1 MKTKSIIIPFC
12 FIAILLSLLCAC
24 SKTVESG
31 LIQNENNIA
40 TPGVVSVEDAIKNL
54 NAFLAETQMT
64 KTAGGE
70 ERVIT
75 SVEPHY
81 SSRSNSNSPDA
92 YLVNFD
98 GENGFA
104 ILGANSDVAPII
116 AVIEEGNT
124 DWESIMSADLGS
136 IKNKQQDGMN
146 SFEDTILTTG
156 IPPECLLKMC
166 VVGALYGVGEEEE
179 YESTKSYTINISP
192 LLGSNFDFGQNI
204 TYCHK
209 DNDTFVINGCA
220 STAISMIMAY
230 NNYPNLSVDFSA
242 LNYSNCNTENGAG
255 YMYSF
260 SNGTNY
266 AWVYVQTSDYFTNS
280 SSIPSNLTEEQKLNL
295 ITLIDSGVINS
306 HGTPAVSDNVSFF
319 RTRYMLTSAV
329 FYELDNIIKRWD
341 GTGTMPAA
349 VVNGLEDLG
358 YTNVSKVRK
367 QGLSSGQ
374 ISTIISM
381 LSAGK
386 PVLMC
391 GWSLFDLPDSHYWVV
406 DGVRQNS
413 SETLIHCNWG
423 WLGSYNG
430 WFASDCIR
438 PENPVPLNNS
448 GTGDAWNNIIV
459 FSYDMAATIPNV
471 VICDFYLSHRA
482 TY

>member
-1 MKTKSIIIPFC
+1 MKTKSIIIPFS
-12 FIAILLSLLCAC
+12 FIAILLSLHCAC

-31 LIQNENNIA
+31 LIQNENNTA

-54 NAFLAETQMT
+54 NAFLTETQMT

-75 SVEPHY
+75 SVKPHY
-81 SSRSNSNSPDA
+81 SNRSNSNSPDA

-124 DWESIMSADLGS
+124 DWERIMAPDLSSLAKKRTDDAD
-136 IKNKQQDGMN
+136 
-146 SFEDTILTTG
+146 SFEDEFLGEG

-166 VVGALYGVGEEEE
+166 VVGALYGVGEAEEL
-179 YESTKSYTINISP
+179 ESTKSYTIDISP
-192 LLGSNFDFGQNI
+192 LLASNYNFGQNR

-230 NNYPNLSVDFSA
+230 NNYPNLTVDFSA
-242 LNYSNCNTENGAG
+242 LNYSNCSTLNGNG
-255 YMYSF
+255 YMYAF
-260 SNGTNY
+260 SDGTSTSL
-266 AWVYVQTSDYFTNS
+266 VYVQTSDYFTNS
-280 SSIPSNLTEEQKLNL
+280 SSIPSNLTEAQKLNL

-306 HGTPAVSDNVSFF
+306 HGTPTVYDNQLFY

-329 FYELDNIIKRWD
+329 FYKLDNIIKRWN

-349 VVNGLEDLG
+349 VVDGLEDLG
-358 YTNVSKVRK
+358 YTNVSKEKK

-374 ISTIISM
+374 IATIVSM

-423 WLGSYNG
+423 WSGSNNG

-438 PENPVPLNNS
+438 PENPVPYNYP